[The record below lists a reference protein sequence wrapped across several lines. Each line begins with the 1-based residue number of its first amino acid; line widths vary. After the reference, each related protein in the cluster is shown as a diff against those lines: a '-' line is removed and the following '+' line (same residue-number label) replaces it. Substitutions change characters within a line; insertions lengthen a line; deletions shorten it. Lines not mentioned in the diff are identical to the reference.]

1 MSTRDPRIDA
11 YIAKSADFAKPILTH
26 LREMVHTACPAVE
39 ETMKWS
45 FPHFMYEGMLC
56 SMASFKAHCAFGFWK
71 GSLILE
77 ANGRSTEAMGQFG
90 RITSL
95 GELPSRK
102 VLTGYI
108 KKAMALNEQGI
119 KAPTRVKRA
128 PMPAATVPKDLAA
141 VLGRNTKARAT
152 FEGFSP
158 SHRREY
164 VDWITE
170 AKSEATRQRRLE
182 TAIGWMAEGKSRNWK
197 YINC

>member
-1 MSTRDPRIDA
+1 
-11 YIAKSADFAKPILTH
+11 
-26 LREMVHTACPAVE
+26 MVHSACPKAE

-45 FPHFMYEGMLC
+45 FPHFMHEGMLC

-71 GSLILE
+71 GSLILD

-95 GELPSRK
+95 GELPSRR

-108 KKAMALNEQGI
+108 KKAMELNEQGI
-119 KAPTRVKRA
+119 KSPNRIKRA
-128 PMPAATVPKDLAA
+128 PKPEAKVPKDLAVA
-141 VLGRNTKARAT
+141 LGKNKKARAT
-152 FEGFSP
+152 FDNFTP

-164 VDWITE
+164 VEWITE

-182 TAIGWMAEGKSRNWK
+182 TAIGWMAENKSRNWK
-197 YINC
+197 YING